1 MTNFEKFK
9 QQFDK
14 DYENL
19 YAFEDKVMWNNSNIP
34 YNGRLEAKN
43 DNVRYDSYGNEDSS
57 LERVYYFTDF
67 DIYVK
72 FSGTRQSYNGT
83 EWYDMREVQ
92 PTTKIIN
99 TFE

>member
-9 QQFDK
+9 AQFDK
-14 DYENL
+14 DYKNL
-19 YAFEDKVMWNNSNIP
+19 YDFEDKVMWNNSNIP
-34 YNGRLEAKN
+34 YNGRLEANN
-43 DNVRYDSYGNEDSS
+43 DRTHYDSYGSEDSF
-57 LERVYYFTDF
+57 LERVYYFEDY
-67 DIYVK
+67 DIYIK

-83 EWYDMREVQ
+83 EWYSMTEVK